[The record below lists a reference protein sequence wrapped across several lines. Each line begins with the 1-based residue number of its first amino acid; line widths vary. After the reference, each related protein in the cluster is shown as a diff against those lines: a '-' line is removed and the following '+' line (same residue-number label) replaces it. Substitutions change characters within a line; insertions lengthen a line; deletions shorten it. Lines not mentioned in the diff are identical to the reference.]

1 MAMTPPPATLAALQR
16 ELDAVTARA
25 SRLWTAGPDPCAP
38 PASGGWSVAQC
49 LSHLA
54 LSTEAYVPVWRQALA
69 DPAALVPRP
78 DSGPL
83 RLDLW
88 GRFLYWFLEP
98 PPKIRF
104 RTKSA
109 FTAPSSPAALDDF
122 LASQQELSRFLGR
135 SEGVAIDRIRIRSA
149 YDSRVRYSVWSSFVT
164 TLAHQRRH
172 LWQAEMT
179 VNRI

>member
-1 MAMTPPPATLAALQR
+1 MTPPPATLGELQR
-16 ELDAVTARA
+16 ELDTVSARA

-54 LSTEAYVPVWRQALA
+54 LSTDAYLPVWRKAFEDSA
-69 DPAALVPRP
+69 SLVPRP

-104 RTKSA
+104 QTKSA
-109 FTAPSSPAALDDF
+109 FTVPSSPTALDDF
-122 LASQQELSRFLGR
+122 VASQQELSRFLAR
-135 SEGVAIDRIRIRSA
+135 SERLAIDRVKIRSA
-149 YDSRVRYSVWSSFVT
+149 YDSRVRYSIWSSFVT

-172 LWQAEMT
+172 VWQAEMT